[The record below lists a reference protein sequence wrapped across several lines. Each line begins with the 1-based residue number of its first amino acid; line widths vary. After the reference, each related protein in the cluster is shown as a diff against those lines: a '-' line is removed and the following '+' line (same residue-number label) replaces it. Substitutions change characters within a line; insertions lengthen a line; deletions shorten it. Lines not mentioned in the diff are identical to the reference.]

1 MNKRQAI
8 FLNSVFFVLGF
19 SLIFSVVGILI
30 QTILEPFAFDAVNVL
45 RTVGG
50 IIIILFGVFLIA
62 SLKYN
67 IPFLQSEHKI
77 RTKKLKN
84 NYLSSFVFG
93 LAFAVGWTP
102 CVGAILGSIYT
113 LAATS
118 PGTGFALLLTY
129 SLGIGVPFLIVG
141 AFTSRISGFLE
152 RSQKLLRYFNII
164 GGALLIAIG
173 LLVLFNYLGIIA
185 SLFVGTDVGMSVE
198 GQLSVFL
205 AFAAGVITFLS
216 PCILPLLPA
225 FFSYMAGTTAVELK
239 DNGSPDTKSLKSRKV
254 VK

>member
-1 MNKRQAI
+1 MSKRSSI

-19 SLIFSVVGILI
+19 SLVFSIVGILI
-30 QTILEPFAFDAVNVL
+30 QTILEPFAFDAVNAL

-50 IIIILFGVFLIA
+50 IIILLFGSFLIV

-67 IPFLQSEHKI
+67 IPFLQSDHKI
-77 RTKKLKN
+77 KVRKFKN
-84 NYLSSFVFG
+84 SYLSSFVFG
-93 LAFAVGWTP
+93 VAFAVGWTP

-118 PGTGFALLLTY
+118 PGTGFLLLLTY
-129 SLGIGVPFLIVG
+129 SLGIGVPFLIAG

-152 RSQKLLRYFNII
+152 RSQRLLKYFNII
-164 GGALLIAIG
+164 GGLLLIAIG

-185 SLFVGTDVGMSVE
+185 SFFVGTDVGMSVE

-205 AFAAGVITFLS
+205 AFVAGIITFLS

-239 DNGSPDTKSLKSRKV
+239 GSGKKK
-254 VK
+254 